1 VQQQY
6 LRWFAMKRW
15 IFASLVVVTLY
26 AEGQPAPSATVMAT
40 EEDCLAYIAILP
52 TFHSQQMSDFYK
64 LDPQAGVA
72 ELVGKIKSLGDNGDK
87 DLQFTY
93 SQLLLT
99 GYCVPK
105 DVCAA
110 QAYREK
116 SRGSSNNWEQT
127 YPYPPWPN
135 DLAKSCK

>member
-1 VQQQY
+1 
-6 LRWFAMKRW
+6 MKRW
-15 IFASLVVVTLY
+15 IFASLVAVTFC
-26 AEGQPAPSATVMAT
+26 AESQSISSAGEMAP

-64 LDPQAGVA
+64 LNPQASAV
-72 ELVGKIKSLGDNGDK
+72 ELVNKIKSLADGGDK

-110 QAYREK
+110 LGYREK
-116 SRGSSNNWEQT
+116 SRGSTNNWEQT
-127 YPYPPWPN
+127 YPYPPFPN
-135 DLAKSCK
+135 DLAQSCK

>member
-1 VQQQY
+1 
-6 LRWFAMKRW
+6 MKRW
-15 IFASLVVVTLY
+15 IFASLVVVTLF
-26 AEGQPAPSATVMAT
+26 AKGQSVASAGMMAT

-52 TFHSQQMSDFYK
+52 TFHSQKMSDFYT
-64 LDPQAGVA
+64 LNPQASAA
-72 ELVGKIKSLGDNGDK
+72 ELVGKIKLLADSGDK

-93 SQLLLT
+93 SRLLMS

-110 QAYREK
+110 RGYLEK

-127 YPYPPWPN
+127 YPYPPMPN
-135 DLAKSCK
+135 DLAHSCN